1 MEKSPTSPITTRTL
15 GAGAVSG
22 GRRRS
27 VRGRRSI
34 ESTGNIE
41 NIAERSDVT
50 ETIRMGSRSG
60 ELGTG
65 DSVTPH
71 AGPGRQL

>member
-15 GAGAVSG
+15 GAGVVSG
-22 GRRRS
+22 ERQRS
-27 VRGRRSI
+27 VRERRS
-34 ESTGNIE
+34 IE
-41 NIAERSDVT
+41 NIAERSDVS

-65 DSVTPH
+65 DSVIRH

>member
-15 GAGAVSG
+15 GAGVVSG
-22 GRRRS
+22 ERQRS
-27 VRGRRSI
+27 VRERRSI
-34 ESTGNIE
+34 GNIG
-41 NIAERSDVT
+41 NIAERSDVS
-50 ETIRMGSRSG
+50 ETIRMESRSG

-65 DSVTPH
+65 DSVIRH

>member
-15 GAGAVSG
+15 GAGVVSG
-22 GRRRS
+22 ERRRS
-27 VRGRRSI
+27 ERGRRSI
-34 ESTGNIE
+34 GNIE
-41 NIAERSDVT
+41 SIAERSDVT
-50 ETIRMGSRSG
+50 ETIMMGSLSG

-65 DSVTPH
+65 DSVIRH